1 MIGDERA
8 QTNQDFAVGISIFL
22 LTTAFVFA
30 FIPTIFTP
38 FDGDVQNSEIAQSN
52 RVASAFVENHSVD
65 GKPGTLDDARVEQ
78 FFDAGNGGDALR
90 GLYSLPTT
98 SQVNVTVRTQNGSVI
113 HELDTTGDGSGDLLL
128 ARGDAYRDQ
137 PSASTSRVV
146 TFDGGKVCNPEPS
159 NSQSACRLLVRVW

>member
-1 MIGDERA
+1 MIGDDRA

-38 FDGDVQNSEIAQSN
+38 FNEDVRNSEIAQSN
-52 RVASAFVENHSVD
+52 RVASAFVDNHSVE
-65 GKPGTLDDARVEQ
+65 GEPATLDAAAVER

-90 GLYSLPTT
+90 ELHSLPTT

-113 HELDTTGDGSGDLLL
+113 HRLDTTGDGSGDLRL

-137 PSASTSRVV
+137 PSASTSRIV
-146 TFDGGKVCNPEPS
+146 TLEEGNVCDPEPG

>member
-38 FDGDVQNSEIAQSN
+38 FDGDVQNSDIAQSN
-52 RVASAFVENHSVD
+52 RVASAFVDNHSVE
-65 GKPGTLDDARVEQ
+65 GKPATLDDASVETY
-78 FFDAGNGGDALR
+78 FDAGNGGDALR
-90 GLYSLPTT
+90 ELYSLPTT
-98 SQVNVTVRTQNGSVI
+98 SQINVTVRTQNGSVI
-113 HELDTTGDGSGDLLL
+113 HTVEANGRTTKM
-128 ARGDAYRDQ
+128 ARGDSYRDQ

-146 TFDGGKVCNPEPS
+146 TFDEGNVCNPEPS
-159 NSQSACRLLVRVW
+159 NDQSACRLLVRVW

>member
-38 FDGDVQNSEIAQSN
+38 FDSDVQNSDITQSN
-52 RVASAFVENHSVD
+52 RAASAFVDNHSVER
-65 GKPGTLDDARVEQ
+65 KPTTLNATAVEG

-90 GLYSLPTT
+90 KLYSLPTT
-98 SQVNVTVRTQNGSVI
+98 SQINVTVRTQNGSVI
-113 HELDTTGDGSGDLLL
+113 HSIGGTKF
-128 ARGDAYRDQ
+128 ARGDRYRDQ
-137 PSASTSRVV
+137 PSASTSRIV
-146 TFDGGKVCNPEPS
+146 TFDEGNVCSPEPS
-159 NSQSACRLLVRVW
+159 NDQSACRLLVRVW